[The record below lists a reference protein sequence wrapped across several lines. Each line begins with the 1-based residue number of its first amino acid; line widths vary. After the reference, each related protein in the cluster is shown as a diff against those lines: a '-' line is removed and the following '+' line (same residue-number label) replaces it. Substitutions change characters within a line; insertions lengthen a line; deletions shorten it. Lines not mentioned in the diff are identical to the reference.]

1 MATRCAVA
9 LFLKRKT
16 KNTKHNKEEKIHL
29 TNHQGTQSSSLTHF
43 LRFRPI
49 KLRTHPNVVL
59 SHDYICRSPA
69 FAIARASSDKHFV
82 INIGS
87 LQTTTRIPARQT
99 SLTNWHARACLS
111 SGTKRHA
118 QARFQPFF
126 GVFTHPTP
134 QNARAS
140 RELGHLVCSHT
151 STTDHACA

>member
-1 MATRCAVA
+1 MNLPYPISMATRCAVA

-111 SGTKRHA
+111 SWDKT
-118 QARFQPFF
+118 
-126 GVFTHPTP
+126 T
-134 QNARAS
+134 RAS
-140 RELGHLVCSHT
+140 AFSAVFWSVYPHHT
-151 STTDHACA
+151 TYI